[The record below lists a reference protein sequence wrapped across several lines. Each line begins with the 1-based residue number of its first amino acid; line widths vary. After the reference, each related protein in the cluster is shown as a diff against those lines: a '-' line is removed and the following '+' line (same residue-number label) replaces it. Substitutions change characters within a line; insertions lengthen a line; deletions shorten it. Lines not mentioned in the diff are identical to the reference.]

1 MVINIWGMINFFVS
15 LNKSDLLY
23 GYSKNYMYHLTNL
36 RALLFY
42 EHDVNESK
50 CLKISKGKWDV
61 RVMVF
66 NTTLKTSNILT
77 LTVTDEGYSRNTAWS
92 KNKNK

>member
-1 MVINIWGMINFFVS
+1 MS
-15 LNKSDLLY
+15 LNKSDFCY

-36 RALLFY
+36 WALLFY

-50 CLKISKGKWDV
+50 CLKISKRKWGV

-66 NTTLKTSNILT
+66 NATLKTSNIWT

-92 KNKNK
+92 TNKIKINK

>member
-1 MVINIWGMINFFVS
+1 MS
-15 LNKSDLLY
+15 LNKSDFLY

-36 RALLFY
+36 WALLFY

-50 CLKISKGKWDV
+50 CLNISKRKWDV

-77 LTVTDEGYSRNTAWS
+77 LTVTDEGHSRNTAWA